1 MTNSIRELT
10 EKIYNEGVVKA
21 TREAEL
27 ILAEARKEAGN
38 IVNSAKQE
46 KTQILDQ
53 AAKEAAELK
62 KKTDSEIGLAA
73 QKLISNLKQQVAN
86 MLTSMQVDSLAKE
99 AFNDEEFVRKMML
112 LVIQNWTEMDSEES
126 DLSVLIPEA
135 DEKKMVNFFEKK
147 LLGKLNKGIEFKT
160 DPALRNGF
168 KIGPKD
174 GHYIISFTEQDFENY
189 FKSYLKEKTWKLIS
203 GSS

>member
-21 TREAEL
+21 NREAEQ

-38 IVNSAKQE
+38 IVSSAKQE
-46 KTQILDQ
+46 KIQILEQ

-62 KKTDSEIGLAA
+62 KKTDSEVALTA
-73 QKLISNLKQQVAN
+73 QKLISNLKQHVAN
-86 MLTSMQVDSLAKE
+86 MLTSIQVDSVAKE
-99 AFNDEEFVRKMML
+99 AFNDGKFVREMML
-112 LVIQNWTEMDSEES
+112 LVIRSWTEKNPEES
-126 DLSVLIPEA
+126 DLSVLIPET
-135 DEKKMVNFFEKK
+135 DEKKIAGYFEHK
-147 LLGKLNKGIEFKT
+147 LIDKLNKGIEFKA
-160 DPALRNGF
+160 DPAIRNGF

-174 GHYIISFTEQDFENY
+174 GHYVISFTEQDFENY